1 MLIWAKILQLR
12 DRLWPSRLAW
22 LRRRHLRL
30 GRQGE
35 NAACRMLENAGVE
48 VLCRNYRHGRAEID
62 IVARDGPVLCF
73 IEVKTRRSRPG
84 VRPAEAVDAGK
95 RRRIL
100 WCARHYLH
108 AIAAPGLE
116 RRFDIIEV
124 TVHNR
129 RLQEIRHWKD
139 CFRET
144 AARAQT

>member
-1 MLIWAKILQLR
+1 MLIWPKILQLR
-12 DRLWPSRLAW
+12 DRLWPSRQAW

-62 IVARDGPVLCF
+62 IVARDGAVLCF
-73 IEVKTRRSRPG
+73 IEVKTRRSKPG

-95 RRRIL
+95 RQRIL
-100 WCARHYLH
+100 WCARRYLQ
-108 AIAAPGLE
+108 AIDAPGLE

-124 TVHNR
+124 TFNNW
-129 RLQEIRHWKD
+129 RLQDLRHWKD
-139 CFRET
+139 CFREPPVS
-144 AARAQT
+144 